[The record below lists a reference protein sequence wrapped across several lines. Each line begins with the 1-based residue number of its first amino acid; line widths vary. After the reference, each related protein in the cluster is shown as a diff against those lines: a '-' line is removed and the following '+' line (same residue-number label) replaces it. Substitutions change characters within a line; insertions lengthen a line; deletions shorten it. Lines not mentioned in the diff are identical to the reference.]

1 MDPLVLKLYN
11 HGCALEE
18 RGDYAAAR
26 DSLERAL
33 AADGSLESHVQ
44 SVFARLNWREG
55 RPAEAVA
62 AADRSLAADAANLL
76 ANAIRAL
83 ACASLG
89 RAEEA
94 VEGFR
99 RAVDIAPDARFHS
112 SLLVGMNFAAS
123 TTPESLYAEARR
135 WNQLYAAPLAGH
147 IRPHTNSPDADRRL
161 RIGYVSPDLVN
172 HAIMKFLPPV
182 LEHHDRAGFEV
193 FVYAVGARQD
203 QITDRVRP
211 AADHFIEFRGTAA
224 ELAAGVRADRI
235 DILVDLAGHTMDP
248 EMLLAFAWKPAPV
261 QVSWMGTEA
270 TTGLSTMDY
279 FLGDTHMPCPST
291 EHLFSETVYRLPR
304 PRYCYRPLAE
314 VPLAPAPCRER
325 GSVTFG
331 CFNSPRKITR
341 EVVGLWAEILR
352 AVPGSQLLLKYTGM
366 ERVAVQERF
375 RDWFARAG
383 IPPERLRFAGPSP
396 VVEYMAAYGDVDI
409 ALDPF
414 PHNGDTTTLDTLY
427 MGVPVVTLS
436 GRLGVQRDGA
446 TILSAMGL
454 ADMVTET
461 PERYREAAVFLAGI
475 VPQIPDLRGN
485 VRRALKGSPLMDEA
499 GTVRAV
505 EEAFRDMWR
514 TWCRS
519 GGSQAVR

>member
-11 HGCALEE
+11 RGCALEE
-18 RGDYAAAR
+18 LGDYEAAR

-33 AADGSLESHVQ
+33 AADGSLESRAQ
-44 SVFARLNWREG
+44 SVFARLNWRAG

-62 AADRSLAADAANLL
+62 AADRSLAADGGNRL
-76 ANAIRAL
+76 AHAIRAL
-83 ACASLG
+83 ACGSLG
-89 RAEEA
+89 RAEEV

-99 RAVDIAPDARFHS
+99 RAVEIAPSARFHS
-112 SLLVGMNFAAS
+112 SLLMGMNFAAS

-135 WNQLYAAPLAGH
+135 WDRLYAAPLARH
-147 IRPHTNSPDADRRL
+147 IRRHTNSPDPERRL
-161 RIGYVSPDLVN
+161 RLGYVSPDLVN

-203 QITDRVRP
+203 QITDRLRP

-224 ELAAGVRADRI
+224 ELAARVRADRI

-291 EHLFSETVYRLPR
+291 EHLFSETVYRLLR

-341 EVVGLWAEILR
+341 EAAVLWAEILR
-352 AVPGSQLLLKYTGM
+352 AAPGSQLLLKYTGM
-366 ERVAVQERF
+366 QMAPVEQRF
-375 RDWFARAG
+375 RDWFAADG
-383 IPPERLRFAGPSP
+383 IAPERLRFAGPSP
-396 VVEYMAAYGDVDI
+396 AVEYMAAYGEVDI

-427 MGVPVVTLS
+427 MGVPVVTLA

-446 TILSAMGL
+446 TILSAVGL
-454 ADMVTET
+454 ADMVTDT
-461 PERYREAAVFLAGI
+461 PQRYREAAVFLAGI
-475 VPQIPDLRGN
+475 VPRIPDLRRN
-485 VRRALKGSPLMDEA
+485 VRQTLKCSPLMDEA

-505 EEAFRDMWR
+505 EEVFREMWR
-514 TWCRS
+514 AWCRS
-519 GGSQAVR
+519 GG

>member
-11 HGCALEE
+11 RGCALEE
-18 RGDYAAAR
+18 LGDYEAAR

-33 AADGSLESHVQ
+33 AADGSLEARAQ

-55 RPAEAVA
+55 QPAEAVA
-62 AADRSLAADAANLL
+62 AADRSLAADGANLL
-76 ANAIRAL
+76 AHAIRAL

-99 RAVDIAPDARFHS
+99 RAVEIAPDARFHS
-112 SLLVGMNFAAS
+112 SLLMGMNFAAS
-123 TTPESLYAEARR
+123 TTPEALYAEARR
-135 WNQLYAAPLAGH
+135 WDRLYAAPLARH
-147 IRPHTNSPDADRRL
+147 IRRHTNSPDAERRL

-182 LEHHDRAGFEV
+182 FERHDRAAFEV
-193 FVYAVGARQD
+193 YAYAVGGRPD

-211 AADHFIEFRGTAA
+211 AVDRFIEFRGTAG
-224 ELAAGVRADRI
+224 ELAARVRADAI

-279 FLGDTHMPCPST
+279 FLGDTHMPCPGT
-291 EHLFSETVYRLPR
+291 EHLFSEKVHRLAR

-314 VPLAPAPCRER
+314 VPPAPAPCRER
-325 GSVTFG
+325 GYVTFG

-341 EVVGLWAEILR
+341 EAAGLWAEILR
-352 AVPGSQLLLKYTGM
+352 AVPRSQLLLKYSGM
-366 ERVAVQERF
+366 QMAPVEQRF
-375 RDWFARAG
+375 RDWFSSDG
-383 IPPERLRFAGPSP
+383 IAPERVRFAGPSP
-396 VVEYMAAYGDVDI
+396 VKEYMAAYGEVDI

-427 MGVPVVTLS
+427 MGVPVVTLA

-446 TILSAMGL
+446 TILSAVGL
-454 ADMVTET
+454 SDMVAET
-461 PERYREAAVFLAGI
+461 PQRYREAAVFLAGI
-475 VPQIPDLRGN
+475 VPRIPDLRRN
-485 VRRALKGSPLMDEA
+485 VRQALKCSPLMDEA

-505 EEAFRDMWR
+505 EEAFREMWR

-519 GGSQAVR
+519 AE